1 MLRNTQSKIILI
13 ICITEILLIA
23 GLGIFCVSILQQ
35 TSNFASIENIEQINS
50 IVKSDIS
57 KVTIYVV
64 VATVTFIL
72 ISVCIYMYLSKY
84 VMYPINKLI
93 ESAEEIK
100 VEEKKNRR
108 SKGNKIANK
117 NNTEKINNGNIVD
130 NVNRIG
136 NTDKLNN
143 INKLEN
149 TERVRN
155 IEDNKYNIINFN
167 KKEKK
172 KEKKGVIFKNNNL
185 ENVIDAM
192 TVELKDKLS
201 EVSTQK
207 NQIETILLHMTDGII
222 AFNRAGEIIL
232 INPAAKK
239 FLSIG
244 PEDNTF
250 DDIFQKF
257 NLDINM
263 EKIIYLEN
271 WTSTEQRIQ
280 VDEKYVNVYFAPFKD
295 EKERPDG
302 VIAVIQDITEH
313 VKLDNMQKEF
323 VADVSHELKTPIT
336 SIMGY
341 ADTLLEGGYDEETKI
356 KFLNVIATESR
367 RMARLVTDLLTLSRY
382 DSNKK
387 KTKKELFDL
396 GELVK
401 KSQEKLAIEIK
412 KKEHDVKCFVTAD
425 VPPVYADKDD
435 IERVVLNILTN
446 SIKYT
451 KDKGK
456 IKIYVGF
463 VYTDAYIKIIDNGIG
478 IPEED
483 LSRIFERFYRVDK
496 ARTRELGGTGL
507 GLSIAKEILDKNGGS
522 IDIKSEVGK
531 GTEVVIRIPTKEN

>member
-1 MLRNTQSKIILI
+1 MFKNIQFKIILI
-13 ICITEILLIA
+13 FFIIGIIIIS
-23 GLGIFCVSILQQ
+23 GLGISFINSLQMLSVKVEEGEVTAAQ
-35 TSNFASIENIEQINS
+35 VEQILEL
-50 IVKSDIS
+50 IQQRTF
-57 KVTIYVV
+57 VTLTVAGVV
-64 VATVTFIL
+64 FAIIGIIAAIF
-72 ISVCIYMYLSKY
+72 LSKF
-84 VMYPINKLI
+84 VIYPINKLI
-93 ESAEEIK
+93 KSAEKIT
-100 VEEKKNRR
+100 EEDSDKPDKKL
-108 SKGNKIANK
+108 SKKPLKKKKGNDL
-117 NNTEKINNGNIVD
+117 GD
-130 NVNRIG
+130 
-136 NTDKLNN
+136 
-143 INKLEN
+143 LEN
-149 TERVRN
+149 
-155 IEDNKYNIINFN
+155 IF
-167 KKEKK
+167 
-172 KEKKGVIFKNNNL
+172 GV
-185 ENVIDAM
+185 M
-192 TVELKDKLS
+192 TTELKEKLS

-222 AFNRAGEIIL
+222 AFNMKGEIIL

-250 DDIFQKF
+250 EDIFKKF

-280 VDEKYVNVYFAPFKD
+280 VEDNYMNVFFAPFKNESD
-295 EKERPDG
+295 RPDG

-341 ADTLLEGGYDEETKI
+341 ADTLLEGEYDKETQT
-356 KFLNVIATESR
+356 KFLNVIATEAR
-367 RMARLVTDLLTLSRY
+367 RMAKLVTDLLTLSRY

-387 KTKKELFDL
+387 KTQKESFDL

-401 KSQEKLAIEIK
+401 KCQDKLAIEIK
-412 KKEHDVKCFVTAD
+412 KKNHKVNCFVTAD

-435 IERVVLNILTN
+435 IERVVLNILSN

-451 KDKGK
+451 KDGGE

-463 VYTDAYIKIIDNGIG
+463 VYNDAYIKIFDNGIG

-496 ARTRELGGTGL
+496 ARTREMGGTGL

-522 IDIKSEVGK
+522 IDIKSVVGQ
-531 GTEVVIRIPTKEN
+531 GTEVVVRIPTKQ

>member
-1 MLRNTQSKIILI
+1 MMLKSMRFKVILIFCIVNIVIVCGGGIFFLNSINDLNLKISNNQIENLNQVSQSLTSISMQSKIFVIVVAVLILI
-13 ICITEILLIA
+13 VGIIIA
-23 GLGIFCVSILQQ
+23 I
-35 TSNFASIENIEQINS
+35 
-50 IVKSDIS
+50 
-57 KVTIYVV
+57 
-64 VATVTFIL
+64 
-72 ISVCIYMYLSKY
+72 MLSKF
-84 VMYPINKLI
+84 VIYPINKLI
-93 ESAEEIK
+93 KSA
-100 VEEKKNRR
+100 
-108 SKGNKIANK
+108 
-117 NNTEKINNGNIVD
+117 EKINEE
-130 NVNRIG
+130 
-136 NTDKLNN
+136 DKN
-143 INKLEN
+143 
-149 TERVRN
+149 
-155 IEDNKYNIINFN
+155 D
-167 KKEKK
+167 KK
-172 KEKKGVIFKNNNL
+172 IFVSRKANDAGNL
-185 ENVIDAM
+185 ENMIDTM
-192 TVELKDKLS
+192 TTELKQKLS

-222 AFNRAGEIIL
+222 AFNMKGQIIL

-250 DDIFQKF
+250 DDIFKKF

-280 VDEKYVNVYFAPFKD
+280 VDEEYVNVFFAPFKNESD
-295 EKERPDG
+295 RPDG

-313 VKLDNMQKEF
+313 VKLDNMQKEL

-341 ADTLLEGGYDEETKI
+341 ADTLLEGEYDKETQD
-356 KFLNVIATESR
+356 KFLNVIATEAR
-367 RMARLVTDLLTLSRY
+367 RMAKLVTDLLTLSRF

-387 KTKKELFDL
+387 KVQKELFDL

-401 KSQEKLAIEIK
+401 KCQDKLAIEIK
-412 KKEHDVKCFVTAD
+412 KKNHIVNCFVTAD
-425 VPPVYADKDD
+425 VPPVYADKYD

-451 KDKGK
+451 KDGGE

-463 VYTDAYIKIIDNGIG
+463 VYNDAYIKVFDNGIG

-483 LSRIFERFYRVDK
+483 LNRIFERFYRVDK
-496 ARTRELGGTGL
+496 ARTREMGGTGL

-522 IDIKSEVGK
+522 IDIKSVVGQ
-531 GTEVVIRIPTKEN
+531 GTEVVIRIPTKQ